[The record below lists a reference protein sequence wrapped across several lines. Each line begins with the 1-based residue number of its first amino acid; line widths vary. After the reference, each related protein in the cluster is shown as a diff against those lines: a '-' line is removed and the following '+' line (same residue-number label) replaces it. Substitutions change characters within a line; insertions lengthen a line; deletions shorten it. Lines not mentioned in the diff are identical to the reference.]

1 MSDHKHR
8 EREHFFG
15 AAKVITVITMI
26 SRVLGLVRNMLM
38 VPLGDRVLA
47 DRFWTAFAVPN
58 LFRRLFG
65 EGALS
70 AAFVPVFTEVS
81 EAEGWDRARVVLAN
95 VAGLL
100 AVVLAGLLVLVELG
114 IWAAWSIW
122 GGDEPR
128 HMLLLLSAIMLP
140 YMVTVCLLALG
151 SAALNCKG
159 HFAYPAF
166 APILLNVVLISA
178 AIVAPRLAADDKQQ
192 FAILGVGLVVAG
204 IIQLLGVIWM
214 LRRVGLGVVP
224 RLRPIL
230 PEIRRIVVLMAPMV
244 VPLSVLQLSVL
255 ADKVLALMFTASG
268 PGSSLPL
275 SEGVVPC
282 LYAAS
287 RVYQLPMGVLAIP
300 LATAIFPLFSR
311 YAVRGDIGAL
321 RETTNCALRLGAFLS
336 IPAAVAL
343 IMLASPTIE
352 LIYQRRNFTPADT
365 ARTALMLRMYCIGMW
380 AYFWNHVLLRA
391 FFAQKDTRTPL
402 ILALVLVG
410 FNLPLVVIGFYTPI
424 KAASIGAATALTQ
437 TINALWLIGVL
448 RSRWGRLGLRRI
460 LISLLRTGVAT
471 VVMVGAVGL
480 ALLHMET
487 FTDLLGNKPGK
498 IAVLAAAIVAGGG
511 AYLLAA
517 IILRCPE
524 LGELFG
530 SLRNRRDR
538 ADADG

>member
-1 MSDHKHR
+1 MSDHKHS

-26 SRVLGLVRNMLM
+26 SRVLGLVRDMLM

-100 AVVLAGLLVLVELG
+100 AVVLAGLLVLGELG

-128 HMLLLLSAIMLP
+128 QMLLLLSAIMLP

-178 AIVAPRLAADDKQQ
+178 AVIAPRLAADDSGQ
-192 FAILGVGLVVAG
+192 FTVLAVSLIIAGV
-204 IIQLLGVIWM
+204 IQLLGVIWM
-214 LRRVGLGVVP
+214 LRRIGLGVVP
-224 RLRPIL
+224 KLRPIL
-230 PEIRRIVVLMAPMV
+230 PEIKRIAVLMAPMV

-255 ADKVLALMFTASG
+255 ADKVLALMFTG
-268 PGSSLPL
+268 PDLPL
-275 SEGVVPC
+275 SEGVVGC
-282 LYAAS
+282 LYASS

-321 RETTNCALRLGAFLS
+321 RETTNCALRLGAFLA

-343 IMLASPTIE
+343 ILLAEITIE
-352 LIYQRRNFTPADT
+352 VLFERRKFSPADT
-365 ARTALMLRMYCIGMW
+365 ARTALMLRMYCLGMW

-402 ILALVLVG
+402 ILSLVLAG
-410 FNLPLVVIGFYTPI
+410 FSLPLVVIGFYTPL
-424 KAASIGAATALTQ
+424 KAASVGAATALAQ
-437 TINALWLIGVL
+437 TINALWLISVL
-448 RSRWGRLGLRRI
+448 RSRWGRLGLRSI
-460 LISLLRTGVAT
+460 LVSLLRTGIAT
-471 VVMVGAVGL
+471 VVMAGAVGL

-517 IILRCPE
+517 RLLRCPE

-530 SLRNRRDR
+530 SLRKRREGSDN
-538 ADADG
+538 AN

>member
-26 SRVLGLVRNMLM
+26 SRVLGLVRDMLM
-38 VPLGDRVLA
+38 VPLGDRVRA